1 MQPIVV
7 VGAGGFAR
15 EVADVIH
22 AINAVNPTYTLL
34 GYLDDNTE
42 QWGVILNDFPILG
55 GFAWPEMHADVTFV
69 CGIGNPNI
77 RKKVVE
83 RYTAQGRLFAT
94 LIHPHAVT
102 TRYIRY
108 GAGTVITA
116 GAVLTNNIQI
126 GTHVHIN
133 LNTTIGHDSVIGD
146 YCTLNPGVHIS
157 GNVTLG
163 EGCEIGTGAAI
174 IQGRTIGPWT
184 TVGAGAVVVR
194 DLPANVTAIGVPA
207 RVK

>member
-7 VGAGGFAR
+7 IGAGGFAR

-22 AINAVNPTYTLL
+22 AINAVNPTYTFL
-34 GYLDDNTE
+34 GYVDDDAQRWDT
-42 QWGVILNDFPILG
+42 ILNDFPILG
-55 GFAWPEMHADVTFV
+55 GFAWAEAHSEVMLV
-69 CGIGNPNI
+69 CGIGNPRT

-83 RYTAQGRLFAT
+83 RYTALGGSFAT
-94 LIHPHAVT
+94 LIHPQAVT

-108 GAGTVITA
+108 GAGTVVTA
-116 GAVLTNNIQI
+116 GAVLTNNIHI

-133 LNTTIGHDSVIGD
+133 LTTTIGHDSVIGD

-174 IQGRTIGPWT
+174 IQGRSIGAWT

-194 DLPANVTAIGVPA
+194 DLPANVTAVGVPA